1 VTHVETRRSS
11 TEKISTPTPP
21 CDRRK
26 SIFAP
31 RAQTNMIL
39 CMLLTQTHRSAST
52 IVSHWFGPSVQKAK
66 SSNRRVFGGNPD
78 LRLYVIRAM
87 PADNVPK
94 APIATK
100 CDPVEIGKVFDTFFD
115 SDLKVIQDGEVIFS
129 GLDEYKAALVG
140 DASNPGIVVDGC
152 KTTVLSW
159 YAEKAEISEDGR
171 SFTLFANEL
180 SSPEFPFPSLG
191 RKYTFAVTS
200 ENSRNCDKVK
210 MTQVENIQALDSMP
224 CGD

>member
-1 VTHVETRRSS
+1 VTHVQICRPS
-11 TEKISTPTPP
+11 TGKISTRTLSCDPP
-21 CDRRK
+21 K
-26 SIFAP
+26 SLFAP

-52 IVSHWFGPSVQKAK
+52 IVSHWFGPSVQNARGAK
-66 SSNRRVFGGNPD
+66 KRVLGGNPD
-78 LRLYVIRAM
+78 VRLYVIGAM
-87 PADNVPK
+87 PA
-94 APIATK
+94 IT
-100 CDPVEIGKVFDTFFD
+100 D